1 MSLQLENEMILASAG
16 SGKTYQLTLRF
27 IRLLVAGAE
36 PGEIAALTF
45 TRKAAG
51 EFLEA
56 ILKRLAKASFDEQER
71 GRLCKELKRTELSA
85 ETVQAVLAKVIAGL
99 HRLRLGTLDSFFN
112 GFIQAY
118 GLELGLPGSVDIV
131 DGFQL
136 KQLRRQ
142 IWSRMF
148 HQATGAERRELMQI
162 CNENAWGDAHKQ
174 VSSALNEFIDNN
186 HHRYVR
192 NPAPTSWSDP
202 YTAAG
207 QHSPWPGKLD
217 DNFAQRVEDLAAR
230 IDAMD
235 WKPKVR
241 QNWTEFFDSAR
252 NWQWCQAPPDSK
264 AYILARLLERYQ
276 QLPEGTAVLKFYRD
290 EIPVD
295 PALGAELKWLID
307 QFVGSV
313 WQRAR
318 RHTQLT
324 HRLLE
329 RYEKAYQERVRS
341 QGRLT
346 FSDMP
351 ILLLGL
357 FSDNDPAWAFYRM
370 DGRIQHWMLDE
381 FQDTSR
387 EQWAALEPL
396 ISEVLQDP
404 SNSRSL
410 FYVGD
415 VKQSIYGWRGGD
427 PLLFKAIEESY
438 PGRIESRRLAVSFR
452 SNWPV
457 LRLVNAV
464 CGNHDFLAEH
474 FPMPAVERWKQDW
487 EDHEPDAKLS
497 EVTGECRVITCAER
511 SLEAKTVHAID
522 LIQQIQPIERG
533 LSCAIL
539 TLKND
544 ETDAI
549 VRQLRQAG
557 IDCAR
562 EGEAEIASDNMP
574 GRLLRALF
582 QVIAHPEDR
591 LSLGMIE
598 MSPIRWPGNA
608 KTTGALQFIAHL
620 HRETHRNGYAAATTE
635 VLASIQASIKVDA
648 FNQRRCQQLLD
659 AARDYDALDLRSEA
673 GFVDFLTSA
682 TVRESSDAGRIEIMT
697 IHKSKGLGFDMVILP
712 QLQRNKLDDLGAIQF
727 LHSPDTES
735 SWVFKQ
741 PPSDFAEL
749 DPRILSARNQLAER
763 ECFERFCQIYVA
775 LTRAKRALY
784 LILNPTPKSSSSGN
798 FENWIRDSLPPSA
811 SDEGN
816 SLYRDG
822 DHKWFEQIPKP
833 QQRLQPPAPPKPT
846 VYPTSPSIVAE
857 IPSAVSRD
865 RKLRVAD
872 WFRTDEQA
880 AEKGTRLHNSLA
892 QVEWL
897 DPREAAPFPELES
910 ISIRQL
916 LEPQPCELWREQAFD
931 LRIDGR
937 WISGIFDRVHLFRS
951 PQGTYTHAVLIDFKT
966 ETIQA
971 DTLSSRS
978 ETYRPQLQRYRQ
990 ALSAITGINPDKIKA
1005 LLAFL
1010 HNGQVIELK

>member
-1 MSLQLENEMILASAG
+1 MKAQLNNEMILASAG

-27 IRLLVAGAE
+27 IQLLVAGAE

-56 ILKRLAKASFDEQER
+56 ILKRLARASFDDQER
-71 GRLCKELKRTELSA
+71 DRLCTELKRSKLSA
-85 ETVQAVLAKVIAGL
+85 ETVQAVLAKVIADL

-118 GLELGLPGSVDIV
+118 GLELGLPGSVDII

-136 KQLRRQ
+136 KQLRQQ

-148 HQATGAERRELMQI
+148 HQATGAEQRELMQI

-174 VSSALNEFIDNN
+174 VGSALNEFIDQN

-202 YTAAG
+202 YTATG
-207 QHSPWPGKLD
+207 RRSPWPGRLD
-217 DNFAQRVEDLAAR
+217 NNFAQRVEDLAAR

-241 QNWTEFFDSAR
+241 QNWSEFFDSAR
-252 NWQWCQAPPDSK
+252 NWQWCQPPPDPK
-264 AYILARLLERYQ
+264 AYILARLLERYH
-276 QLPEGTAVLKFYRD
+276 QLAEGTAVLKFYRD

-295 PALGAELKWLID
+295 PALGTELKWLID
-307 QFVGSV
+307 QFVGSE

-329 RYEKAYQERVRS
+329 RYEQAYQERVRS

-351 ILLLGL
+351 LLLLGL
-357 FSDNDPAWAFYRM
+357 LSRNDPAWAFYRM

-427 PLLFKAIEESY
+427 PLLFKAVEEAY

-464 CGNHDFLAEH
+464 CGNQDFLAEH
-474 FPMPAVERWKQDW
+474 FPKAAVERWKHDW
-487 EDHEPDAKLS
+487 EDHRPDAKLT
-497 EVTGECRVITCAER
+497 EVKGECRVIACAER
-511 SLEAKTVHAID
+511 SLEAKTVHAIQ
-522 LIQQIQPIERG
+522 LIKKIQPIERG

-562 EGEAEIASDNMP
+562 EGEAEIASDNLP

-591 LSLGMIE
+591 LSLRMIE
-598 MSPIRWPGNA
+598 MSPIQWPGNSI
-608 KTTGALQFIAHL
+608 TDGPHTFITHL
-620 HRETHRNGYAAATTE
+620 RRETHRNGYAAATTE
-635 VLASIQASIKVDA
+635 VISLIQASIKIDA
-648 FNQRRCQQLLD
+648 FNERRCQQLMD
-659 AARDYDALDLRSEA
+659 AARDYDSLDQRSEA
-673 GFVDFLTSA
+673 GFVDFLTTA
-682 TVRESSDAGRIEIMT
+682 TVRESSDAGRIEVMT

-712 QLQRNKLDDLGAIQF
+712 QLQRNKLDDLGAVQF
-727 LHSPDTES
+727 LHNADAES
-735 SWVFKQ
+735 DWVFKQ

-749 DPRILSARNQLAER
+749 DPRILSARNKLAER

-811 SDEGN
+811 KPEDKD
-816 SLYRDG
+816 LYRDG
-822 DHKWFEQIPKP
+822 DPKWFLQKPKP
-833 QQRLQPPAPPKPT
+833 LQRLHPLASKQPT
-846 VYPTSPSIVAE
+846 TYPVSPSIVAE
-857 IPSAVSRD
+857 APSAASRE
-865 RKLRVAD
+865 RKLRVTD
-872 WFRTDEQA
+872 WFSTEEQA
-880 AEKGTRLHNSLA
+880 TEKGTRLHNCLA
-892 QVEWL
+892 QLEWL
-897 DPREAAPFPELES
+897 EPHETAPFPELES
-910 ISIRQL
+910 TSIRQL
-916 LEPQPCELWREQAFD
+916 LEPQSCELWREQAFD

-937 WISGIFDRVHLFRS
+937 WISGIFDRVHLFRA
-951 PQGTYTHAVLIDFKT
+951 PDGTYTHAVLIDFKT
-966 ETIQA
+966 DAIQA
-971 DTLSSRS
+971 EALSSRAKIYHS
-978 ETYRPQLQRYRQ
+978 QLQRYRQ
-990 ALSAITGINPDKIKA
+990 ALSAITRISPEKIKA

-1010 HNGQVIELK
+1010 HTGQVIEQK